1 MNELEDRDRR
11 ITVLKERLAR
21 LSEAGIN
28 INDSMDPDAVLQ
40 NVLDSA
46 RFLTGAQYGVM
57 TTLDESGELAN
68 FLASGLAPE
77 EAQQLWAM
85 PGGAELFEYLRT
97 IQGPMRVADFAV
109 HARDMGLPDFKPPA
123 PMSAFL
129 TVPIR
134 RRGDNL
140 GSIHIAKRDPGQEF
154 SQEDEETLAMFA
166 SQAATVVSNARRY
179 REERRARAS
188 LETLVDTSPVGVV
201 VFDAKTGAP
210 LSFNREAVRI
220 VDSIRQPD
228 QPPQDLLEVMT
239 VRRADGREVS
249 LMEWPLAESLSSG
262 ETVRA
267 EDIVLSVPDG
277 RSVSVL
283 LNASPIRSE
292 DGGLES
298 FVVTLQDMTPM
309 KELERMRAEF
319 LGMVS
324 HELRTPL
331 TSIRGSATTM
341 QETAQDLDTAELRQF
356 LRIIVDQAD
365 NMREL
370 IDDLLDVARIEA
382 GALSISPEPVQ
393 VSQLVDRARNTFLSG
408 GGRDNLDISL
418 EPDLPL
424 VIADRRR
431 IAQVIGNLLS
441 NSARHSPQSSVIRV
455 RAARDGVHIAIS
467 VSDEGRG
474 IPSEQLGRLFR
485 KFSTSARHDGG
496 SGDTGLGLSIC
507 KGIVEAH
514 GGRIWAES
522 EGARLGARFTFTV
535 PIAEEAA
542 AASLLPSSQRSRRE
556 SKDETIL
563 VVDDD
568 PQMLRI
574 IRNAL
579 LGAGYD
585 PVVTADPEE
594 AQHIAR
600 DTQPSLALL
609 DMMLP
614 GSDGIQL
621 MQDIFSIADAPV
633 IFISAYGH
641 EEVIARAFEA
651 GAADYLVKPFSTTEL
666 AARVKA
672 ALLRLDSRYL
682 AAASKLFTLG
692 DLTIDYDERLV
703 TLAGRPVRMTPKE
716 YNLLR
721 ILSINDG
728 RTVNHG
734 RLLHR
739 LWDSK
744 KPGDMRSL
752 RTLMRRLRRKLDEDG
767 GNPKYI
773 FSEPHLGYRMAKGE
787 RVEP

>member
-1 MNELEDRDRR
+1 MQNLLQEKDRR
-11 ITVLKERLAR
+11 IAALKERLAR
-21 LSEAGIN
+21 LSEAGIS
-28 INDSMDPDAVLQ
+28 INDSLDPDAVLQ

-46 RFLTGAQYGVM
+46 RHLTGARYGVM

-68 FLASGLAPE
+68 FLASGLTPE

-97 IQGPMRVADFAV
+97 IQGPMRVADFAL

-123 PMSAFL
+123 PMSSFL

-201 VFDAKTGAP
+201 VFDARTGAP

-220 VDSIRQPD
+220 VDSIRQPN
-228 QPPQDLLEVMT
+228 QPPQDLLDVMT
-239 VRRADGREVS
+239 VRRADGRVVS

-267 EDIVLSVPDG
+267 EEIVLSVPDG
-277 RSVSVL
+277 RSVSAL

-292 DGGLES
+292 DGELES

-331 TSIRGSATTM
+331 TSIRGSAATM
-341 QETAQDLDTAELRQF
+341 QEASDDLDSTELRQF

-370 IDDLLDVARIEA
+370 IDDLLDAARIDV
-382 GALSISPEPVQ
+382 GALPVTPEPTELAP
-393 VSQLVDRARNTFLSG
+393 LVDRARNTFLSG
-408 GGRDNLDISL
+408 GGRINLDIDIAG
-418 EPDLPL
+418 DLPP
-424 VIADRRR
+424 VMADRRR
-431 IAQVIGNLLS
+431 IVQVLGNLLS
-441 NSARHSPQSSVIRV
+441 NAARHSPESSAIRLS
-455 RAARDGVHIAIS
+455 AARDGLHVAVS
-467 VSDEGRG
+467 VTDDGRG
-474 IPSEQLGRLFR
+474 IPAEHLPLLFR
-485 KFSTSARHDGG
+485 KLSMNAGEERGRGG
-496 SGDTGLGLSIC
+496 AGLGLAIC

-522 EGARLGARFTFTV
+522 EGASLGARFTFTIPV
-535 PIAEEAA
+535 ADEAGTA
-542 AASLLPSSQRSRRE
+542 QRTSPARRE
-556 SKDETIL
+556 SRGESIL

-568 PQMLRI
+568 PQMLRH
-574 IRNAL
+574 IRSVL
-579 LGAGYD
+579 LR
-585 PVVTADPEE
+585 ADYHPTVAADAEE
-594 AQHIAR
+594 AIRLAQAS
-600 DTQPSLALL
+600 QPHLVLL

-614 GSDGIQL
+614 GSDGISL
-621 MQDIFSIADAPV
+621 MNEMFRIADAPV
-633 IFISAYGH
+633 IFLSAYGH
-641 EEVIARAFEA
+641 DQMIARAFEA
-651 GAADYLVKPFSTTEL
+651 GATDYIVKPFTTTEL
-666 AARVKA
+666 AARIKA
-672 ALLRLDSRYL
+672 ALLRRQNRPE
-682 AAASKLFTLG
+682 AAPLEPYALG
-692 DLTIDYDERLV
+692 NLTIDYAERSV
-703 TLAGRPVRMTPKE
+703 SVAGRPVHLTRME
-716 YNLLR
+716 YDLLHALSTNSGRILTHSQLLR
-721 ILSINDG
+721 
-728 RTVNHG
+728 
-734 RLLHR
+734 R
-739 LWDSK
+739 LWNPD
-744 KPGDMRSL
+744 KPGDLRAL
-752 RTLMRRLRRKLDEDG
+752 RTLMRRLRRKLGEDA
-767 GNPKYI
+767 
-773 FSEPHLGYRMAKGE
+773 SEPTYFVAEPRVGYRMARSE
-787 RVEP
+787 EL

>member
-11 ITVLKERLAR
+11 IAALKERLAR

-574 IRNAL
+574 IRSAL